1 MPNPALDQRIER
13 AMRRAACTFLA
24 ASSLPAMVTALV
36 LGLAPAAGS
45 ADTVDYGSSS
55 VRFNPA
61 ATLDNLRVWDDGC
74 GTFTRI
80 EVTANDRF

>member
-24 ASSLPAMVTALV
+24 ASSLPAMVAALV

-45 ADTVDYGSSS
+45 ADTVDYGLSA
-55 VRFNPA
+55 RFNPA

-80 EVTANDRF
+80 EVSANDRF